1 MWLVLGWLMVF
12 SASGQTRPVTPID
25 VGGPNLPAQKIGPND
40 LVGVTVYDAPEL
52 SRAVR
57 VSSDGF
63 LRLPMLRQRIRAEG
77 LMPAELEG
85 NIAAVIRAENLLV
98 DPVVTITMVEYHSR
112 PISVVGAVRRPVTF
126 QAVGTTTLV
135 DALTRAEGLAQEAGP
150 EILVSRPQKG
160 ENGSPATLIQRI
172 PVRGLID
179 EADPELN
186 VQLFGGEQIRVP
198 EVGKVFVV
206 GNVRKP
212 GAYPVQDTSGTSV
225 LKLLA
230 VAEGLLSFAAKQ
242 AYIYRREP
250 GSSAKNEIPI
260 EIEKI
265 IQRKSPDVP
274 LEANDILYIPEN
286 KGKRLTI
293 TTLERMA
300 TFGSATASGMIIW
313 RR

>member
-12 SASGQTRPVTPID
+12 SAWGQTRPVTPID